1 MNLSKFQQATCFLM
15 FSALSEVILSMYEKT
30 TLLIH
35 YDRDLHT
42 KFKNLKASFERIS
55 KKAHLM
61 FPEDE
66 QLSFMKMITVFEE
79 LIESAKDQQK
89 FMELMGLIESWQNG
103 KITMIN
109 TKDELLNVAEDV
121 KNGKIIDLP

>member
-1 MNLSKFQQATCFLM
+1 MNLNKFQQATCFLM

-35 YDRDLHT
+35 YDKDLHT
-42 KFKNLKASFERIS
+42 KFKNLKASFERAS

-66 QLSFMKMITVFEE
+66 QLIFMKMITIFEN
-79 LIESAKDQQK
+79 LIESSKEQKK
-89 FMELMGLIESWQNG
+89 FMELMGLIESWQKG
-103 KITMIN
+103 EVKMIN
-109 TKDELLNVAEDV
+109 TRNELIEVAEEI
-121 KNGKIIDLP
+121 KNGKDINEL

>member
-66 QLSFMKMITVFEE
+66 QLSFMKMITVFEN
-79 LIESAKDQQK
+79 LIESAKDEKK
-89 FMELMGLIESWQNG
+89 FMEIMGLIEAWQSG
-103 KITMIN
+103 QITMIN
-109 TKDELLNVAEDV
+109 SRDKLIEVAEEI
-121 KNGKIIDLP
+121 KNNKDIKLL